1 MKLLTYLT
9 QSNKNF
15 RYVGTIWGDQP
26 VGLIPG
32 KDLAKALRRLGY
44 GRGDIASYYDEDGFY
59 ITPRSVTYRNGGAI
73 SETVLE
79 IMD

>member
-1 MKLLTYLT
+1 MKLLTYLS
-9 QSNKNF
+9 QSNHNY

-26 VGLIPG
+26 VDPIPG
-32 KDLAKALRRLGY
+32 KDLAKTLRRLGY
-44 GRGDIASYYDEDGFY
+44 GGEDIASYYDEDGFY
-59 ITPRSVTYRNGGAI
+59 VTPRSVTYRNGGAI